1 MSGTCISADTTAMMA
16 ECSVTASSQ
25 EPASAFLKLPDEL
38 QIKILGQLPTYDLL
52 KATAVCRKWRNLA
65 LDGSLWTQIDATP
78 FYSTI
83 PAEQLLKI
91 AVSAGKFLR
100 VINLRGCVQVTG
112 HALRTLSDHCPN
124 IQVLQLKDCRGLST
138 ASITCFLEKAHH
150 LRSLD
155 LSGLDSIKNMTLQMV
170 GQLTLLEKLNLGW
183 CRNITGHGM
192 LAVAAGCRRLRY
204 LKLNGCPQLEEPTL
218 KALGEGLPELR
229 QLCLAS
235 CTTLND
241 AALSAFLKTT
251 RAPLSHLN
259 LTNCAH
265 LSDASLRHIAQH
277 CTHLSHLDLAGCV
290 SLTDQGFSYL
300 SPRLRTLEHLDLE
313 DLQQITGVTVRALA
327 AHQTRL
333 RRLCLSN
340 CTRIADDAVIYLVKD
355 GVCKQLR
362 HLELDNCTITDNVL
376 DTIATMLAQQQQQHE
391 ETFSSSSP
399 TNSFDSNFSFFSA
412 STSCLMNVQQRRR
425 LSVEV
430 LDCSNITEYGVR
442 SALRKAGPLLQ
453 IKSFYSW
460 RSDYAD
466 DDDDDDDEF
475 HEASQRHHHQH
486 QSPSPSALTRHRS
499 PRRRY
504 NTVGRQ
510 RRRREIVGGQPH
522 AAANCIIL

>member
-1 MSGTCISADTTAMMA
+1 M
-16 ECSVTASSQ
+16 
-25 EPASAFLKLPDEL
+25 
-38 QIKILGQLPTYDLL
+38 
-52 KATAVCRKWRNLA
+52 
-65 LDGSLWTQIDATP
+65 
-78 FYSTI
+78 
-83 PAEQLLKI
+83 
-91 AVSAGKFLR
+91 
-100 VINLRGCVQVTG
+100 TG

-486 QSPSPSALTRHRS
+486 QSPSLSALTRHRS